1 MSTVVIAIDGPS
13 GSGKSSTAR
22 AVAQRARWAYLDTG
36 ALYRA
41 ITWLA
46 LDIGSNS
53 ASESKSAKEIVELAR
68 TRGITFNSDPIEP
81 RIFVG
86 ERDLT
91 SDIRSLRV
99 TDQVSQYAAMPEIR
113 EYLLT
118 LQHEIIDQAPHGIVV
133 EGRDIG
139 TVVAPDAALKIFLY
153 ADLHERARRRE
164 RELAAVLDDEEDSAT
179 TDQVADSLTARDETD
194 SRRPI
199 SPLRMADDALEIDS
213 TLLDLEEV
221 VEVIWDWAKSRNLL
235 GLPKVAIIGRPNVG
249 KSTLV
254 NRIIG
259 RREAI
264 VEDVPGVTRDRVKY
278 EAQWNGRTFLLIDTG
293 GWEVKPEGISMKIT
307 AGSEAAIAESDL
319 VLFVVDA
326 QVGALDEDESLLTIL
341 RRSGKN
347 VILVANKVDSP
358 TEETMAHGLWNLGL
372 GEPHFVSALHGRG
385 SGDLLDLVVRE
396 LPEVGTEPADDGY
409 RRVALVGRPNV
420 GKSSLLNTLAGESR
434 VLVDDAAGTTRDPV
448 DELIEF
454 GGNTWRF
461 IDTAGIRRKAKFDSG
476 TDYYASLRTEAALER
491 AEVAVVVLDASVPL
505 TEQDLRIV
513 TMAEES
519 GRALVLVMN
528 KWDIVDTE
536 RQEQL
541 NKELERNLERYPW
554 VQRVNVSALTGWH
567 RDRLAPAL
575 RTALNSWEK
584 RVPTSKLNSFLGS
597 LIAATPPPVRGGK
610 QPKIR
615 FATQAGICPP
625 KFVVFSSEW
634 VEPSYRRFIERK
646 LREEFGFDGSPVE
659 VAIKV
664 REREERKEKRK
675 PTY

>member
-1 MSTVVIAIDGPS
+1 MSTVVVAIDGPS
-13 GSGKSSTAR
+13 GSGKSTTAR
-22 AVAQRARWAYLDTG
+22 AIAQRARWQYLDTG

-46 LDIGSNS
+46 IDSNITDPDLLVS
-53 ASESKSAKEIVELAR
+53 QAQE
-68 TRGITFNSDPIEP
+68 RGIAFNADPIEP
-81 RIFVG
+81 RITLG

-91 SDIRSLRV
+91 ADIRSLRV
-99 TDQVSQYAAMPEIR
+99 TDQVSIYAAMPEVR

-118 LQHEIIDQAPHGIVV
+118 LQHQIIDAAPHGIVV

-153 ADLHERARRRE
+153 ADLHERALRRE
-164 RELAAVLDDEEDSAT
+164 RELAGEIDEAPEASV
-179 TDQVADSLTARDETD
+179 VADSLTSRDEID
-194 SRRPI
+194 SNRKI
-199 SPLRMADDALEIDS
+199 SPLRMAEDALEIDS
-213 TLLDLEEV
+213 TLLDLGEV
-221 VEVIWDWAKSRNLL
+221 VDVIWEWAKSRNLL

-278 EAQWNGRTFLLIDTG
+278 EAEWNGRTFLLIDTG
-293 GWEVKPEGISMKIT
+293 GWEVKPEGISQKIT

-341 RRSGKN
+341 RRSGKK
-347 VILVANKVDSP
+347 VILVGNKVDSP
-358 TEETMAHGLWNLGL
+358 AEENLAHGLWNLGL

-385 SGDLLDLVVRE
+385 SGDLLDLVVKE

-409 RRVALVGRPNV
+409 RRVALIGRPNV
-420 GKSSLLNTLAGESR
+420 GKSSLLNTLAGQAR

-448 DELIEF
+448 DELIDF

-476 TDYYASLRTEAALER
+476 TDYYVSLRTEAALDR

-528 KWDIVDTE
+528 KWDIVDTQ
-536 RQEQL
+536 RQEQF

-554 VQRVNVSALTGWH
+554 AQRVNVSALTGWH

-584 RVPTSKLNSFLGS
+584 RVPTAKLNSFLGA

-615 FATQAGICPP
+615 FATQAGTCPP

-634 VEPSYRRFIERK
+634 VEPSYRRFIERR

-664 REREERKEKRK
+664 REREERKERRK